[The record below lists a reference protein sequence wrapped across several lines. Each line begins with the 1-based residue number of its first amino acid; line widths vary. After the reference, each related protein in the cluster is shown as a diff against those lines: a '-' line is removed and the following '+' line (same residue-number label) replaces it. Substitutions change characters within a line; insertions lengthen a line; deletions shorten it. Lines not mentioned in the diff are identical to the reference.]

1 MTLALIADY
10 SLSSW
15 PLTGMTVE
23 EIVGQGFIILI
34 AGYETTSTTLQYLT
48 YNLTLNPDVQE
59 KVFEEIRDKVGNVSH
74 VPVIS
79 GHAREA

>member
-1 MTLALIADY
+1 M
-10 SLSSW
+10 
-15 PLTGMTVE
+15 
-23 EIVGQGFIILI
+23 GQGFIILL

-59 KVFEEIRDKVGNVSH
+59 KVFEEIRDKVGNVSR
-74 VPVIS
+74 VPIMF